1 MFKHYTNEVK
11 NQLNKKIKV
20 IKSDKG
26 GEYKAQIDELCSQD
40 GIIL

>member
-1 MFKHYTNEVK
+1 MKLK

-26 GEYKAQIDELCSQD
+26 GEYKTSLSEFCS
-40 GIIL
+40 